1 VKNIIT
7 ISLILVF
14 SILNSQSF
22 VSPKYGNKDEF
33 TTDKTVFKTKDFN
46 LFYLKPIQYIGV
58 YKSKIDIVFNDYD
71 RVSPILK
78 NNYLPNNDTIT
89 TAYNNRNY
97 ENLKMYVDTEQS
109 TPLTLT
115 RIDTTKITQK
125 EINYEMDLLNSGKK
139 QTREIPYLKTYYEGF
154 PVTIVN
160 NTSKDEIIGFGNHI
174 PLELEF
180 LNRKNEWQEVYGFRR
195 YSCSTGIKAI
205 ALKKNEMVTVFEPRL
220 SGNFKTKFRYKLAN
234 LFSNEF
240 EGSIDEAMLSK

>member
-1 VKNIIT
+1 MKNIIT
-7 ISLILVF
+7 ISFILVF
-14 SILNSQSF
+14 SLFNSQSF
-22 VSPKYGNKDEF
+22 VSPKYLIKDDL
-33 TTDKTVFKTKDFN
+33 TNYKTLLKTRDFN

-71 RVSPILK
+71 RNNPLLE
-78 NNYLPNNDTIT
+78 NNYLSNNDTIIT
-89 TAYNNRNY
+89 SYNNRNY
-97 ENLKMYVDTEQS
+97 EKLKMYVDTEQS
-109 TPLTLT
+109 TPLKLT

-125 EINYEMDLLNSGKK
+125 EIESEMDRMNSAEK
-139 QTREIPYLKTYYEGF
+139 QTREIPHISTYYEGF

-180 LNRKNEWQEVYGFRR
+180 LNNKNEWQTVYGFRR

-205 ALKKNEMVTVFEPRL
+205 ALKKNEIVTVFEPRL